1 MATKTTGLELKTF
14 YADEQYWNPVIEG
27 EQVELWHEELT
38 LTVNGKK
45 PDGEVAIESL
55 ADNDTV
61 LLEYGSVLSAHPA
74 GPTMSF
80 ETFFKTW
87 RKKQDTAYL
96 SITVPKGKLDAVKA
110 AVKAAGGKIS

>member
-55 ADNDTV
+55 ADSDTV
-61 LLEYGSVLSAHPA
+61 VLEYGSVLSAHPA

-80 ETFFKTW
+80 ETFSKTW